1 MKRPSTVRTASVD
14 LEFFKFVALG
24 LGVEAADLLFT
35 KTITPPKNSISFA
48 KLMTAMGKPTEA
60 AAKQS
65 NNSLGLIFLKSK
77 IYVKNTLKI
86 TDIIDDETPATVS

>member
-1 MKRPSTVRTASVD
+1 MKIPRTARTASVD

-24 LGVEAADLLFT
+24 LGVGTANLLFI

-48 KLMTAMGKPTEA
+48 RLTTAMGNPTED

-65 NNSLGLIFLKSK
+65 NKSLGLIFLKFK
-77 IYVKNTLKI
+77 IYVKATLKVI
-86 TDIIDDETPATVS
+86 AIINDEMPTIAS